1 MSEYE
6 IWKFLHICM
15 FVFWLG
21 TDMGV
26 MICSKKSTDTSLSI
40 PARFQLLEIALVIE
54 LLPRVMWVM
63 ALPLGVH
70 LSKSLGYLDPS
81 ISALAMMWI
90 FTLIWLVINVGGAA
104 NLEKPW
110 GQQLSHINRIIVA
123 SLGVGLI
130 IVSVLHFLGSGPFV
144 EGRAEVDSIALKVGL
159 YGLVNITILGIE
171 IAFFP
176 LGEAFARL
184 AEEGSS
190 PELEESIS
198 SGMRTTLMW
207 VHTTYFM
214 IFVVAFIGVT
224 KIAG

>member
-1 MSEYE
+1 MDSYE
-6 IWKFLHICM
+6 FWKFLHICM

-26 MICSKKSTDTSLSI
+26 MLCSKKSIDPTLSI
-40 PARFQLLEIALVIE
+40 ETRFQLLEMALKIE

-63 ALPLGVH
+63 ALPFGVH
-70 LSKSLGYLDPS
+70 LSKSLGYIDPNV
-81 ISALAMMWI
+81 ITVALMWVFVI
-90 FTLIWLVINVGGAA
+90 AWLIINVGGAA
-104 NLEKPW
+104 NLDKPW
-110 GQQLSHINRIIVA
+110 GQQLSKLNRFITA

-130 IVSVLHFLGSGPFV
+130 IVAISSFMGFGPY
-144 EGRAEVDSIALKVGL
+144 EANSIALKVGL

-176 LGEAFARL
+176 LGASFERL
-184 AEEGSS
+184 ATEGSS
-190 PELEESIS
+190 PELEQSIS
-198 SGMRTTLMW
+198 SGMGTTLMW
-207 VHTTYFM
+207 VHITYIM

>member
-1 MSEYE
+1 MEEYE

-21 TDMGV
+21 TDVGV
-26 MICSKKSTDTSLSI
+26 MLCSKKSRDPTLGVE
-40 PARFQLLEIALVIE
+40 ARFKMLEMALIIE

-81 ISALAMMWI
+81 ITTLVMMWAFI
-90 FTLIWLVINVGGAA
+90 IVWLIVNVGGAA

-110 GQQLSHINRIIVA
+110 GQQLSKINRIIIA

-130 IVSVLHFLGSGPFV
+130 IVSISSFMGMGPY
-144 EGRAEVDSIALKVGL
+144 EANSIALKVGL

-176 LGEAFARL
+176 LGLAFERL
-184 AEEGSS
+184 ASEGSS
-190 PELEESIS
+190 PDIEESIS
-198 SGMRTTLMW
+198 SGMRKTLAW
-207 VHTTYFM
+207 VHTTYFL
-214 IFVVAFIGVT
+214 IFIVAFIGVT
-224 KIAG
+224 KIVG

>member
-1 MSEYE
+1 MDSYE
-6 IWKFLHICM
+6 FWKFLHICM

-26 MICSKKSTDTSLSI
+26 MLCSKKSIDSTLSI
-40 PARFQLLEIALVIE
+40 ETRFQLLEMALKIE

-63 ALPLGVH
+63 ALPFGVH
-70 LSKSLGYLDPS
+70 LSKSLGYIDPS
-81 ISALAMMWI
+81 IITVALMWVFVI
-90 FTLIWLVINVGGAA
+90 AWLIINVGGAA
-104 NLEKPW
+104 NLDKPW
-110 GQQLSHINRIIVA
+110 GQQLSKLNRFITA

-130 IVSVLHFLGSGPFV
+130 IVAIFSFMGFGPY
-144 EGRAEVDSIALKVGL
+144 EANSIALKVGL

-176 LGEAFARL
+176 LGASFERL
-184 AEEGSS
+184 ATEGSS
-190 PELEESIS
+190 PELEQSIS
-198 SGMRTTLMW
+198 SGMGTTLMW
-207 VHTTYFM
+207 VHITYIM